1 VISRGPLKTA
11 LVVGAARSG
20 VALALHLT
28 AEGAKVRV
36 ADRKAAAELQSTLSQ
51 MPRGV
56 ELRLGGYD
64 TSVLDGVEV
73 VYASP
78 GVPWDS
84 DLLNEAR
91 ARGIPV
97 SSEID
102 LFLRLCRGT
111 VVGITGTNGKTTTT
125 ALTGAVLE
133 AGRRP
138 VVIGGNIG
146 DTVLDRVRDITP
158 EHWVVL
164 ELSSFQ
170 LESVERPQLHV
181 GVILNITPDHLDRH
195 RTLDHYVDLKARAVE
210 HADYALLNSRDPIV
224 RDLAPR
230 ASGEVVWFDRHQ
242 PQPPMPLPGRHNL
255 ENALAAAAVGR
266 IAGLDDEA
274 IDGAIR
280 SFRGVEHRLE
290 LVGEWAGVRW
300 YNDSKATNPDAGRV
314 ALTAFPGAPVILIA
328 GGYGSDFDLRQWA
341 ADALANTEAVILI
354 GASAG
359 ELADALRDH
368 PHVVRAGTLDE
379 AVSIAAALARPG
391 GVVLLSPAY
400 KSFDMFKDFEDRGN
414 QFKEL
419 VRKRFAA

>member
-1 VISRGPLKTA
+1 MSA

-28 AEGAKVRV
+28 ARGEQVRV
-36 ADRKAAAELQSTLSQ
+36 VDRKPEAELLSTIAQ
-51 MPRGV
+51 MPSSV

-64 TSVLDGVEV
+64 DAVLEGVDI

-84 DLLNEAR
+84 ELLNQAR
-91 ARGIPV
+91 AKGIPV

-102 LFLRLCRGT
+102 LFLKLCKGT

-125 ALTGAVLE
+125 ALTGEVLS
-133 AGRRP
+133 AGERP
-138 VVIGGNIG
+138 VIVGGNIG
-146 DTVLDRVRDITP
+146 DTVLDRVEDISP
-158 EHWVVL
+158 GHWVVL

-170 LESVERPQLHV
+170 LESVERPHLHV

-195 RTLDHYVDLKARAVE
+195 HTIDRYMDLKARAIE
-210 HADYALLNSRDPIV
+210 FAEPDDYAVLNSRDELV
-224 RDLAPR
+224 RGLASR
-230 ASGEVVWFDRHQ
+230 TRGRVVWFDQHQ
-242 PQPPMPLPGRHNL
+242 PLPPMPLPGRHNM

-266 IAGLDDEA
+266 IAGLSDETINA
-274 IDGAIR
+274 AIR
-280 SFRGVEHRLE
+280 SFKGVEHRLE

-300 YNDSKATNPDAGRV
+300 FNDSKATNPDAGRV
-314 ALTAFPGAPVILIA
+314 ALNAFPGAPVILIA
-328 GGYGSDFDLRQWA
+328 GGYGGGFDLREWV
-341 ADALANTEAVILI
+341 ADVLAHAEAVVLI
-354 GASAG
+354 GASADD
-359 ELADALRDH
+359 LAEALRDH
-368 PHVVRAGTLDE
+368 PNVLRAQSLEE
-379 AVSIAAALARPG
+379 AVSIAAGLARQG

-419 VRKRFAA
+419 VRQRFAA

>member
-1 VISRGPLKTA
+1 M
-11 LVVGAARSG
+11 VGAARSG

-28 AEGAKVRV
+28 ARGEQVRV
-36 ADRKAAAELQSTLSQ
+36 VDRKPEAELLSTIAQ
-51 MPRGV
+51 MPSSV

-64 TSVLDGVEV
+64 DAVLEGVDI

-84 DLLNEAR
+84 ELLNQAR
-91 ARGIPV
+91 AEGIPV

-102 LFLRLCRGT
+102 LFLKLCKGT

-125 ALTGAVLE
+125 ALTGEVLS
-133 AGRRP
+133 AGERP
-138 VVIGGNIG
+138 VIVGGNIG
-146 DTVLDRVRDITP
+146 DTVLDRVEDITA

-170 LESVERPQLHV
+170 LESVERPHLHV

-195 RTLDHYVDLKARAVE
+195 HTLGRYMDLKARAIE
-210 HADYALLNSRDPIV
+210 FAEPDDYAVLNSRDELV
-224 RDLAPR
+224 RGLASR
-230 ASGEVVWFDRHQ
+230 TRGRVVWFDQHQ
-242 PQPPMPLPGRHNL
+242 PLPPMSLPGRHNM

-266 IAGLDDEA
+266 IAGLSDETINA
-274 IDGAIR
+274 AIR
-280 SFRGVEHRLE
+280 SFKGVEHRLE

-300 YNDSKATNPDAGRV
+300 FNDSKATNPDAGRV
-314 ALTAFPGAPVILIA
+314 ALNAFPGAPVILIA
-328 GGYGSDFDLRQWA
+328 GGYGGGFDLREWV
-341 ADALANTEAVILI
+341 ADVLAHAEAVVLI
-354 GASAG
+354 GASADD
-359 ELADALRDH
+359 LAEALRDH
-368 PHVVRAGTLDE
+368 PNVLRAQSLEE
-379 AVSIAAALARPG
+379 AVSIAAGLARQG

-419 VRKRFAA
+419 VRRRFAA

>member
-1 VISRGPLKTA
+1 MISRGPLKTA

-28 AEGAKVRV
+28 AEGHKVRV
-36 ADRKAAAELQSTLSQ
+36 ADRKPATELQSTLSQ

-56 ELRLGGYD
+56 EFRLGGYD
-64 TSVLDGVEV
+64 SSVLDGVDV

-84 DLLNEAR
+84 DLLDAAR
-91 ARGIPV
+91 ARGIAV

-102 LFLRLCRGT
+102 LFLSLCRGT
-111 VVGITGTNGKTTTT
+111 IVGITGTNGKTTTT

-133 AGRRP
+133 AAHRP
-138 VVIGGNIG
+138 VIVGGNIG
-146 DTVLDRVRDITP
+146 DTVLDRLRDITP

-170 LESVERPQLHV
+170 LESIGRPQLHV
-181 GVILNITPDHLDRH
+181 GVVLNITPDHLDRH
-195 RTLDHYVDLKARAVE
+195 KTLDRYIDLKARAIE
-210 HADYALLNSRDPIV
+210 HADYALLNGRDPIV

-230 ASGEVVWFDRHQ
+230 ASGEVVWFDRHH
-242 PQPPMPLPGRHNL
+242 PQPPMPLPGRHNM

-266 IAGLDDEA
+266 IAGLSDQA
-274 IDGAIR
+274 INDAIR
-280 SFRGVEHRLE
+280 GFKGVEHRLE

-314 ALTAFPGAPVILIA
+314 ALTAFPGAPLILIA
-328 GGYGSDFDLRQWA
+328 GGYGSDFDLSEWV
-341 ADALANTEAVILI
+341 ADALTNTEAVILI

-359 ELADALRDH
+359 VLADALRDH
-368 PHVVRAGTLDE
+368 PHVVRARTLDG
-379 AVSIAAALARPG
+379 AVAIAAELARPG

-414 QFKEL
+414 QFKAL

>member
-1 VISRGPLKTA
+1 M
-11 LVVGAARSG
+11 GAARSG

-28 AEGAKVRV
+28 ARGEQVRV
-36 ADRKAAAELQSTLSQ
+36 VDRKPEAELLSTIAQ
-51 MPRGV
+51 MPSSV

-64 TSVLDGVEV
+64 DAVLEGVDI

-84 DLLNEAR
+84 ELLNQAR
-91 ARGIPV
+91 AEGIPV

-102 LFLRLCRGT
+102 LFLKLCKGT

-125 ALTGAVLE
+125 ALTGEVLS
-133 AGRRP
+133 AGERP
-138 VVIGGNIG
+138 VIVGGNIG
-146 DTVLDRVRDITP
+146 DTVLDRVEDITA

-170 LESVERPQLHV
+170 LESVERPHLHV

-195 RTLDHYVDLKARAVE
+195 HTLDRYMDLKARAIE
-210 HADYALLNSRDPIV
+210 FAEPDDYAVLNSRDELV
-224 RDLAPR
+224 RGLASR
-230 ASGEVVWFDRHQ
+230 TRGRVVWFDQHQ
-242 PQPPMPLPGRHNL
+242 PLPPMSLPGRHNM

-266 IAGLDDEA
+266 IAGLSDETINA
-274 IDGAIR
+274 AIR
-280 SFRGVEHRLE
+280 SFKGVEHRLE

-300 YNDSKATNPDAGRV
+300 FNDSKATNPDAGRV
-314 ALTAFPGAPVILIA
+314 ALNAFPGAPVILIA
-328 GGYGSDFDLRQWA
+328 GGYGGGFDLREWV
-341 ADALANTEAVILI
+341 ADVLAHAEAVVLI
-354 GASAG
+354 GASADD
-359 ELADALRDH
+359 LAEALRDH
-368 PHVVRAGTLDE
+368 PNVLRAQSLEE
-379 AVSIAAALARPG
+379 AVSIAAGLARQG

-419 VRKRFAA
+419 VRRRFAA

>member
-1 VISRGPLKTA
+1 M
-11 LVVGAARSG
+11 VGAARSG

-28 AEGAKVRV
+28 ARGEQVRV
-36 ADRKAAAELQSTLSQ
+36 VDRKPEAELLSTIAQ
-51 MPRGV
+51 MPSSV

-64 TSVLDGVEV
+64 DAVLEGVDI

-84 DLLNEAR
+84 ELLNQAR
-91 ARGIPV
+91 AKGIPV

-102 LFLRLCRGT
+102 LFLKLCKGT

-125 ALTGAVLE
+125 ALTGEVLS
-133 AGRRP
+133 AGERP
-138 VVIGGNIG
+138 VIVGGNIG
-146 DTVLDRVRDITP
+146 DTVLDRVEDITA

-170 LESVERPQLHV
+170 LESVERPHLHV

-195 RTLDHYVDLKARAVE
+195 HTLDRYMDLKARAIE
-210 HADYALLNSRDPIV
+210 FAEPDDYAVLNSRDELV
-224 RDLAPR
+224 RGLASR
-230 ASGEVVWFDRHQ
+230 TRGRVVWFDQHQ
-242 PQPPMPLPGRHNL
+242 PLPPMSLPGRHNM

-266 IAGLDDEA
+266 IAGLSDETINA
-274 IDGAIR
+274 AIR
-280 SFRGVEHRLE
+280 SFKGVEHRFE

-300 YNDSKATNPDAGRV
+300 FNDSKATNPDAGRV
-314 ALTAFPGAPVILIA
+314 ALNAFPGAPVILIA
-328 GGYGSDFDLRQWA
+328 GGYGGGFDLREWV
-341 ADALANTEAVILI
+341 ADVLAHAEAVVLI
-354 GASAG
+354 GASADD
-359 ELADALRDH
+359 LAEALRDH
-368 PHVVRAGTLDE
+368 PNVLRAQSLEE
-379 AVSIAAALARPG
+379 AVSIAAGLARQG

-419 VRKRFAA
+419 VRRRFAA